1 VEEGSLLDE
10 TIDRYFSSP
19 AAPEQYKPLIHEI
32 TSGVVRWRLYL
43 DWILSHFTKE
53 TMKKDVRYLL
63 LTSLYQ
69 IFFMKKARYHVVNEA
84 VEYAKKDKGQG
95 VANFV
100 NAVLRRAIDEK
111 DRLKLPSDPV
121 SRLSIEYSFPRWLVQ
136 RWYSRF
142 GDQGV
147 RELLAAFNK
156 APVFAIRIDLRQITR
171 DDVIRRLHKKGVAVK
186 KGFLKSALYVDKIKA
201 VLDDDLFAKHVLHI
215 QDETSQMAALFL
227 APAGGELIL
236 DACAGQGTKT
246 DQIAEVFPG
255 VKVVAM
261 DLDRRRLKSVRLTRC
276 VVQADVLKNPFK
288 RERFDSILLDAPCSS
303 LGIIRKHPEIKW
315 RRGEKDMTTLGSL
328 QLQMIK
334 SLSSNL
340 KRGGFLVY
348 SVCSFEPEETTDVVE
363 QAKRDEGF
371 IEDKKSFLSLPQQ
384 SGMDGF
390 FIARLKKL

>member
-1 VEEGSLLDE
+1 
-10 TIDRYFSSP
+10 
-19 AAPEQYKPLIHEI
+19 
-32 TSGVVRWRLYL
+32 
-43 DWILSHFTKE
+43 
-53 TMKKDVRYLL
+53 
-63 LTSLYQ
+63 
-69 IFFMKKARYHVVNEA
+69 
-84 VEYAKKDKGQG
+84 
-95 VANFV
+95 
-100 NAVLRRAIDEK
+100 
-111 DRLKLPSDPV
+111 
-121 SRLSIEYSFPRWLVQ
+121 
-136 RWYSRF
+136 
-142 GDQGV
+142 
-147 RELLAAFNK
+147 
-156 APVFAIRIDLRQITR
+156 
-171 DDVIRRLHKKGVAVK
+171 
-186 KGFLKSALYVDKIKA
+186 
-201 VLDDDLFAKHVLHI
+201 
-215 QDETSQMAALFL
+215 MAALFL